1 MRPGRAEPFTPPA
14 RSKVSQAP
22 PPSARVQPAKPPAAA
37 QAKLQPTPTA
47 APKVQPKAPPAS
59 AAVKTSGPGP
69 ETASESKPHGQLGSE
84 MPSQRASLQ
93 WERRW
98 ASWRKKAVE
107 VGACIWAD
115 IRVEGEASV
124 SKLKR
129 EVTTKLT
136 EALGAE
142 AVVSILAEDFDST
155 RRLFVCLLA
164 KAEECTELRSTW
176 RSLKLLDG
184 VTVSWRDTLDT
195 ASHNHVPY
203 LRESWNPKK
212 LPVDSVS
219 LTLPA
224 HWAFEKGK
232 LPDKPPVACAAGSH
246 WHDFAQVFGE
256 VMEASFAWYGEATE
270 TVQLVVRY
278 VKGGPK
284 SAYLKLTGRCL
295 HNPLSGKP
303 GKRDLFL
310 VRAVYGTYGNLLK
323 RVTEQAG
330 KKSKFWLDGITSELP
345 PRPES
350 ASAGPIFELFPLQ
363 SFSAA
368 AAKKRLLIA
377 PWGASH
383 FVLGSS
389 MQCDLHIFHD
399 GISKEHAELSLM
411 VPWKQHAA
419 AHLSVFVTDKS
430 KNGTYVNGQRIAKD
444 AVLQLR
450 EGDILRLADV
460 PTYATGPK
468 VRLRSAPVSFHRG
481 CKGCTATRE
490 LAFGCHGVR
499 GACVSLVHQ
508 GHQEESQKGSKR
520 QRGTLGRGAST
531 ASTRGTLAA
540 VGKLRASPLCLYI
553 NVLCC
558 SIEQPVMTLRGRCAL
573 VSSSSCVW

>member
-1 MRPGRAEPFTPPA
+1 
-14 RSKVSQAP
+14 
-22 PPSARVQPAKPPAAA
+22 
-37 QAKLQPTPTA
+37 
-47 APKVQPKAPPAS
+47 
-59 AAVKTSGPGP
+59 
-69 ETASESKPHGQLGSE
+69 
-84 MPSQRASLQ
+84 MPSKRASLQ

-115 IRVEGEASV
+115 IKVEGEASV

-164 KAEECTELRSTW
+164 KAEECTELRGTW
-176 RSLKLLDG
+176 KNLKLLDD

-203 LRESWNPKK
+203 LKESWNPKK

-232 LPDKPPVACAAGSH
+232 LPSNPPVTCAAGSH

-256 VMEASFAWYGEATE
+256 VMEASFAWHGEGSE

-278 VKGGPK
+278 AKGGPK

-295 HNPLSGKP
+295 NNPLSGKP
-303 GKRDLFL
+303 GKRDLSL

-323 RVTEQAG
+323 RVTEQEG
-330 KKSKFWLDGITSELP
+330 KKSKFWLDGISSELP
-345 PRPES
+345 PRPEN
-350 ASAGPIFELFPLQ
+350 ASNGPIFELFPLQ

-368 AAKKRLLIA
+368 AVAKRRLLLA

-399 GISKEHAELSLM
+399 GISKEHAELFLM

-419 AHLSVFVTDKS
+419 AHLSVFVKDKS
-430 KNGTYVNGQRIAKD
+430 KNGTHVNGQRIAKD

-460 PTYATGPK
+460 PTY
-468 VRLRSAPVSFHRG
+468 VLRRFP
-481 CKGCTATRE
+481 
-490 LAFGCHGVR
+490 
-499 GACVSLVHQ
+499 
-508 GHQEESQKGSKR
+508 
-520 QRGTLGRGAST
+520 
-531 ASTRGTLAA
+531 
-540 VGKLRASPLCLYI
+540 
-553 NVLCC
+553 
-558 SIEQPVMTLRGRCAL
+558 SIEAAKNAPPPSNWHSDATELEVPACPSFIRDIKRKAKKEAKDKEELWDEVPQLPPPEDGTPEGKRRKRHKE
-573 VSSSSCVW
+573 

>member
-1 MRPGRAEPFTPPA
+1 MRPGRAEPFTPPV
-14 RSKVSQAP
+14 RSKASQAP
-22 PPSARVQPAKPPAAA
+22 PAAARVQPAKPNLAEA
-37 QAKLQPTPTA
+37 QANPTA
-47 APKVQPKAPPAS
+47 APKVPAN
-59 AAVKTSGPGP
+59 AANVPETAGATAKTSGPGP
-69 ETASESKPHGQLGSE
+69 RGPETSKASKASPHGQLGSE
-84 MPSQRASLQ
+84 MPSKRASLQ

-115 IRVEGEASV
+115 IKVEGEASV

-164 KAEECTELRSTW
+164 KAEECTELRGTW
-176 RSLKLLDG
+176 KNLKLLDD

-203 LRESWNPKK
+203 LKESWNPKK

-232 LPDKPPVACAAGSH
+232 LPSNPPVTCAAGSH

-256 VMEASFAWYGEATE
+256 VMEASFAWHGEGSE

-278 VKGGPK
+278 AKGGPK

-295 HNPLSGKP
+295 NNPLSGKP
-303 GKRDLFL
+303 GKRDLSL

-323 RVTEQAG
+323 RVTEQEG
-330 KKSKFWLDGITSELP
+330 KKSKFWLDGISSELP
-345 PRPES
+345 PRPEN
-350 ASAGPIFELFPLQ
+350 ASNGPIFELFPLQ

-368 AAKKRLLIA
+368 AVAKRRLLLA

-399 GISKEHAELSLM
+399 GISKEHAELFLM

-419 AHLSVFVTDKS
+419 AHLSVFVKDKS
-430 KNGTYVNGQRIAKD
+430 KNGTHVNGQRIAKD

-460 PTYATGPK
+460 PTY
-468 VRLRSAPVSFHRG
+468 VLRRFP
-481 CKGCTATRE
+481 
-490 LAFGCHGVR
+490 
-499 GACVSLVHQ
+499 
-508 GHQEESQKGSKR
+508 
-520 QRGTLGRGAST
+520 
-531 ASTRGTLAA
+531 
-540 VGKLRASPLCLYI
+540 
-553 NVLCC
+553 
-558 SIEQPVMTLRGRCAL
+558 SIEAAKNAPPPSNWHSDATELEVPACPSFIRDIKRKAKKEAKDKEELWDEVPQLPPPEDGTPEGKRRKRHKE
-573 VSSSSCVW
+573 